1 MVDPTQPNPFRAR
14 AFGPADHGL
23 MIPVSHVV
31 LLLAVLL
38 LLSPI
43 ALMVQGSVLSV
54 WTPGV
59 PSHGTIVTEVLI
71 SLLLIFAF
79 FLMGM
84 SRHYNWERFGFW
96 IPVRTDYLFVGGILA
111 ISIFIQPLF
120 MFGFDT
126 DGASDLR
133 QDFFAAYHPQG
144 VLIFEL
150 LVFAALVILMPLFEE
165 MVFRG
170 LFFGWAR
177 QRLGFISAAI
187 FSSLVFAAF
196 HAQYVDALGMHWGFR
211 ALGMIFTLGFLSALL
226 FEHTGSLIAPTLLH
240 GLFNLQA
247 AIPLLLDIPPA

>member
-1 MVDPTQPNPFRAR
+1 MVDPTQPNPFRAP

-31 LLLAVLL
+31 LLLALL
-38 LLSPI
+38 LLLTPI
-43 ALMVQGSVLSV
+43 AVLVQGFVLSI
-54 WTPGV
+54 WTPGI
-59 PSHGTIVTEVLI
+59 PSHGTIATEVLI
-71 SLLLIFAF
+71 SLILIAAF
-79 FLMGM
+79 FLMGA

-96 IPVRTDYLFVGGILA
+96 VPVRTDYLFVGGILA

-126 DGASDLR
+126 DSATGLR
-133 QDFFAAYHPQG
+133 DAFFAAYHPQG
-144 VLIFEL
+144 VLMFEL
-150 LVFAALVILMPLFEE
+150 LVFAALVILTPLFEE

-177 QRLGFISAAI
+177 QRLGFISAAV

-196 HAQYVDALGMHWGFR
+196 HAPYVDALGMHWGFR

-226 FEHTGSLIAPTLLH
+226 FERTGSLIAPTLLH